1 VACWAIGVIFGFRFA
16 TRDTKTDQ
24 KWVSLGRTLGV
35 NQFLHPL
42 LYFSNLPID
51 KPHEDYRKNQF
62 FGPLRDIHARI
73 LPRWLNRLRYNSR
86 HWGAAMAD
94 EPHEGREGQPI
105 SPSDLFR
112 LKHQVGKSITWG
124 KSDLNALEIEKLTE
138 LTREDYARIRK
149 EYRDW
154 HKGFN
159 LDNTYLLVVIVLAC
173 VGAYFFVPYFWLKI
187 VAIGIGITSFAAIA
201 KREGHA
207 EGYIDGY
214 DAGHEAGIHEILG
227 IKNEEIPEMAKM
239 ATQMKIDD
247 MVVERMD
254 ERKAKESGN
263 KTKP

>member
-1 VACWAIGVIFGFRFA
+1 MACWAIGVIFGFRFA
-16 TRDTKTDQ
+16 TRVTQTDQ
-24 KWVSLGRTLGV
+24 KRVSLGRTLGV

-62 FGPLRDIHARI
+62 FDPLRDIHARI
-73 LPRWLNRLRYNSR
+73 LSRWLNRLRYNSC
-86 HWGAAMAD
+86 HWGATMAD
-94 EPHEGREGQPI
+94 EPHEGHEGQPI
-105 SPSDLFR
+105 SPSDLIR
-112 LKHQVGKSITWG
+112 LKHQLGKSITWG

-149 EYRDW
+149 EYREW
-154 HKGFN
+154 HSN
-159 LDNTYLLVVIVLAC
+159 VINTYVLVVIVPAC
-173 VGAYFFVPYFWLKI
+173 VGVFFLPYGWLKI
-187 VAIGIGITSFAAIA
+187 AAVSIGITCFAAISR
-201 KREGHA
+201 REGHA

-214 DAGHEAGIHEILG
+214 DAGHEAGICKILG
-227 IKNEEIPEMAKM
+227 IKNKEISEMAET

-254 ERKAKESGN
+254 ERKAEEEESNN